1 MRGCRRPH
9 RADKRRPT
17 PDPRVRPGPGRVM
30 PPPPPKAPCTRR
42 KNRTRALQHAHR
54 HPCGEHARAPKRQEP
69 PGCDTHQRRRWHTG
83 RSSGAGRT
91 ANRTPWAGPPQRLMT
106 GSYPHHSNCN
116 RKHGNCL
123 QHRIPQNRTDSTHKR
138 ATAQRRSG
146 RSEKGQGQVS
156 VIRPRAGLSTPK
168 KVLRAARAP
177 RANAQ
182 TPTVRAWQGARH
194 AHGGGVWGRGR
205 GHLPAPASEEHM
217 QGPASEEHM
226 QRGEREAPDGARPGE
241 RHRKL
246 PG

>member
-42 KNRTRALQHAHR
+42 KNRTLALQHAHR

-91 ANRTPWAGPPQRLMT
+91 ANRTPWAGPPQAYVRIL
-106 GSYPHHSNCN
+106 SHSNCN
-116 RKHGNCL
+116 RKHGLSSAPNPTNPADL
-123 QHRIPQNRTDSTHKR
+123 RLIALTESHS
-138 ATAQRRSG
+138 
-146 RSEKGQGQVS
+146 QGQVS
-156 VIRPRAGLSTPK
+156 VIRPRADLSTPK